1 MGKYVNSAANDR
13 YKKYNDRLAVHYGG
27 SSSAN
32 NTVKTP
38 TVKPTTTVQQN
49 PTPTAATPTV
59 QQNTTQATQSAAPA
73 VSANTFMDTYMKA
86 LEQRNK
92 AVNDGYNRNS
102 SAINSWYGSSKGNLQ
117 SSFDSG
123 RSTLEAQQ
131 AAQKE
136 ALRKQKEEANRQAY
150 ITSMKAERDI
160 DQNMSA
166 QGLSGG
172 ASETTRASLRNNY
185 GNHRNSNEENYMD
198 GVTEL
203 NVAYD
208 AAYADLLNQYN
219 SLMNALDD
227 QRAYYTMQN
236 ENARSN
242 NTVAGLDNFN
252 DNITNLEW
260 QKYSTEANQAFQREM
275 ANMQH
280 NFDLENMA
288 EENKWKKDFQQW
300 NAALNRSGG
309 NSKNNSYYY
318 DDYTGDKTIQL
329 SQDQINSMYNALS
342 GINSRARQIDVE
354 NALRNAG
361 YPNEVISAFLSSQG
375 R

>member
-27 SSSAN
+27 SSSTN
-32 NTVKTP
+32 NAVKTP

-49 PTPTAATPTV
+49 QTPKAATPAV

-73 VSANTFMDTYMKA
+73 VSANTFMETYLKG
-86 LEQRNK
+86 LEQRQK

-102 SAINSWYGSSKGNLQ
+102 AAINSWYGNSRGNLQ

-219 SLMNALDD
+219 SLMNALDE

-242 NTVAGLDNFN
+242 NTVAGLDSFN
-252 DNITNLEW
+252 DNISNLEW

-275 ANMQH
+275 AALQQQYA
-280 NFDLENMA
+280 LEQMDR
-288 EENKWKKDFQQW
+288 ENAIKKDYIQYS
-300 NAALNRSGG
+300 NALKG
-309 NSKNNSYYY
+309 NGNNSNSYYEE
-318 DDYTGDKTIQL
+318 DDYTGGNTIQL
-329 SQDQINSMYNALS
+329 SQDKANAMSRALS
-342 GINSRARQIDVE
+342 GINSSARQIDVE
-354 NALRNAG
+354 NALRKAG
-361 YPNEVISAFLSSQG
+361 FSNQEIAAYFAS
-375 R
+375 